1 MSQFKVLSQ
10 LSELFEILL
19 TFFHI
24 RLFPQFAVVSAAATA
39 KLIVVIRLP
48 LQLFHTELAGFLL
61 PLALLRTHVVLALDE
76 GLGHLQEGIVDA
88 LAGLRGRFQDLQ
100 VVGLLEL
107 EDVPVGHFNLTLLL
121 VVLLFLAVG
130 RPLCDISLVGEH
142 DHVDIG
148 AAVLL
153 DLLQPPVDVQEA
165 VAVRQV
171 EDDKDTVSTLV
182 VGLSDGSEA
191 LLTCRVPDLEAH
203 LGLVDL
209 QRTEAEV
216 DADG

>member
-10 LSELFEILL
+10 LSKLFKILL
-19 TFFHI
+19 TFLHI
-24 RLFPQFAVVSAAATA
+24 RLFPQFSAAATA
-39 KLIVVIRLP
+39 KLIVVVRLP
-48 LQLFHTELAGFLL
+48 LQLLHAELARLLL
-61 PLALLRTHVVLALDE
+61 PLALLRTHAVLALDE
-76 GLGHLQEGIVDA
+76 RLGHLQERIVDA
-88 LAGLRGRFQDLQ
+88 LAGLCGGFQDLQ

-107 EDVPVGHFNLTLLL
+107 EDIPVGHLDLTLLL

-153 DLLQPPVDVQEA
+153 DLLQPAVDVEEA

-191 LLTCRVPDLEAH
+191 LLARRVPDLEAH

-209 QRTEAEV
+209 QRPEAEV